1 MSSHHRAGQRKP
13 FGAEEEHAR
22 TVLESELGVDFRHH
36 DDGSTNSMPDLLS
49 LNGKHVAEVITT
61 VPRAAREAQKNLNA
75 VPDANL
81 PHCVRVVLPF
91 KLLRVASQPR
101 RLKIQDEV
109 LVSTA
114 TAGCQNHWSSSGT
127 GTSDLDDVGAAPLLF
142 LRSLGDGVTLL
153 CVQHCGHS
161 DEASHQIDW
170 TVVHQPSLVD
180 PWQLIRQSLHNVKEQ
195 RGGVQALADKLGR
208 YPNKHLLMYPFGPP
222 ENLTAEFTQYV
233 APSNLSDI
241 MPSLL
246 SPPLAD
252 IHVWLL
258 YRYGSG
264 VFEGLHVCSGHWTR
278 FGTRIP
284 KLDGLFSAIQR
295 PHYRD
300 A

>member
-1 MSSHHRAGQRKP
+1 MISHQAGRRKP
-13 FGAEEEHAR
+13 IGAEEEHAR

-36 DDGSTNSMPDLLS
+36 DDGSANSMPDLLS

-75 VPDANL
+75 VPHADL
-81 PHCVRVVLPF
+81 PHCVRVLLPF
-91 KLLRVASQPR
+91 TLLRVASKPR
-101 RLKIQDEV
+101 RLKIQEEV

-114 TAGCQNHWSSSGT
+114 TAACQHHWSSWGT
-127 GTSDLDDVGAAPLLF
+127 RTPDRDNVGAAPLLF
-142 LRSLGDGVTLL
+142 PRSLADGVTLL
-153 CVQHCGHS
+153 CVKHCGHP
-161 DEASHQIDW
+161 DDAPHQIDW
-170 TVVHQPSLVD
+170 TVLHQPSLVD

-195 RGGVQALADKLGR
+195 RGGVQALVEKLGN
-208 YPNKHLLMYPFGPP
+208 YPNKHLVMYPFGPP
-222 ENLTAEFTQYV
+222 ESLTAEFSQYV
-233 APSNLSDI
+233 PPSNLSDL

-246 SPPLAD
+246 NSPLVD

-264 VFEGLHVCSGHWTR
+264 VFEGLHVCSGYWTR
-278 FGTRIP
+278 FGTGIP
-284 KLDGLFSAIQR
+284 KLDGLFPAIQR